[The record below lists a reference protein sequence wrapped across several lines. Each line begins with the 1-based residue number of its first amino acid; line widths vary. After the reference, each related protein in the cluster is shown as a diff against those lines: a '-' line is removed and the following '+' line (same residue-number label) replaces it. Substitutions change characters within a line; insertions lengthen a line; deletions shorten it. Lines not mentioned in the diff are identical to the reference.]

1 MADNITI
8 KDYLAQDVEVRTTET
23 GDIHIPHHIVTQILT
38 ELPAGNQNIGNVDI
52 VTLPALVGSSANIG
66 DVDVLTLPATA
77 ATTTKQDVIIG
88 HVDGIEG
95 ILGTI
100 DADTGALF
108 GCVDGTEL
116 KVDVK
121 DVTLPTTVVHGKTT
135 IGTASSGEAV
145 LGSSTALLS
154 GVTIKALS
162 ANTGLVYVGKTGMA
176 TSTGF
181 ELNAKE
187 SVFIEVDNIA
197 DIFIIVAV
205 DAEGVTYVG
214 S

>member
-116 KVDVK
+116 KVGVK
-121 DVTLPTTVVHGKTT
+121 DVTLPTVLVQFLITVAATQAVMVTHALKSGITLKADAGNTGSVFIGLTGVAVATGHPLAAGDTLFLELASTSTLYT
-135 IGTASSGEAV
+135 IGTASDKLWV
-145 LGSSTALLS
+145 IGS
-154 GVTIKALS
+154 
-162 ANTGLVYVGKTGMA
+162 
-176 TSTGF
+176 
-181 ELNAKE
+181 
-187 SVFIEVDNIA
+187 
-197 DIFIIVAV
+197 
-205 DAEGVTYVG
+205 
-214 S
+214 